1 MAPVIDAVGYLAS
14 LGAACMWLP
23 QTIRAFR
30 LRHSAAAL
38 EGLSLSAY
46 AVAVVFNALLL
57 TYGTLEHARPVQ
69 VAGTLNLLCAA
80 VIVGLLLARRPAR

>member
-1 MAPVIDAVGYLAS
+1 MIEAVGYLAS
-14 LGAACMWLP
+14 VGAACMWLP

-46 AVAVVFNALLL
+46 AVAVLFNALLL
-57 TYGTLEHARPVQ
+57 VYGAREHARPVM
-69 VAGTLNLLCAA
+69 VAGGLNLVCAT
-80 VIVGLLLARRPAR
+80 VIVVVLGTRRRAA

>member
-1 MAPVIDAVGYLAS
+1 MIDVVGYLAS
-14 LGAACMWLP
+14 VGAACMWLP

-46 AVAVVFNALLL
+46 AVAVLFNALLL
-57 TYGTLEHARPVQ
+57 AYGTLEHARPVQ
-69 VAGTLNLLCAA
+69 VAGALNLACAA
-80 VIVGLLLARRPAR
+80 AIVGLLVTRRPAA